1 MIFCGG
7 QGMRF
12 QTENPAE
19 RLPKPMASLGGRPLL
34 WHIMKYYSYF
44 GHRQFGLCLGHH
56 GATIQNYFNRREFA
70 DDGWEIEF
78 LDTGL
83 ASSIGE
89 RFAQTQAYVGDDEVF
104 LASYGDTLTDAPL
117 PQLIE
122 THAASGKVASLLASK
137 PNYTFNVIDAD
148 ESHVVTGFGDVTES
162 GMWINGGF
170 FVFRRA
176 VYDYVRAGEDLPE
189 TLNRL
194 IADRELYAYKYEGFW
209 APLDTIK
216 DRERL
221 EGLVRGGGSVWQVWD
236 RAAGEC

>member
-1 MIFCGG
+1 
-7 QGMRF
+7 MRF

-19 RLPKPMASLGGRPLL
+19 RLPKPMASLDGRPLL

-44 GHRQFGLCLGHH
+44 GHQQFGLCLGHH
-56 GATIQNYFNRREFA
+56 GATIKDYFKGREFA

-83 ASSIGE
+83 NSSIGE
-89 RFAQTQAYVGDDEVF
+89 RFAQTQAYVGNDEVF

-148 ESHVVTGFGDVTES
+148 ESHVVTGFGDVTKS

-194 IADRELYAYKYEGFW
+194 IADRELYAYKYGGFW

-221 EGLVRGGGSVWQVWD
+221 EALVRGGGSVWQVWNAPE
-236 RAAGEC
+236 AAG

>member
-1 MIFCGG
+1 
-7 QGMRF
+7 MRF
-12 QTENPAE
+12 QTEDPAA
-19 RLPKPMASLGGRPLL
+19 RLPKPMAALGGRPLL
-34 WHIMKYYSYF
+34 WHIMKYYSHF

-56 GATIQNYFNRREFA
+56 AARIQEYFESPEFA
-70 DDGWEIEF
+70 EVGWEIEF

-83 ASSIGE
+83 DSTIGE
-89 RFAQTQAYVGDDEVF
+89 RFAQTQGYVGDDEVF

-117 PQLIE
+117 PSLIE
-122 THAASGKVASLLASK
+122 EHAASGKVASLLASK

-148 ESHVVTGFGDVTES
+148 EDQVVTRFGDVTES

-170 FVFRRA
+170 FVFRRG
-176 VYDYVRAGEDLPE
+176 VYDYVKAGEDLPE

-194 IADRELYAYKYEGFW
+194 IDERELYAYKYDGFW

-236 RAAGEC
+236 APEATG

>member
-1 MIFCGG
+1 M
-7 QGMRF
+7 
-12 QTENPAE
+12 
-19 RLPKPMASLGGRPLL
+19 
-34 WHIMKYYSYF
+34 
-44 GHRQFGLCLGHH
+44 
-56 GATIQNYFNRREFA
+56 
-70 DDGWEIEF
+70 
-78 LDTGL
+78 
-83 ASSIGE
+83 
-89 RFAQTQAYVGDDEVF
+89 
-104 LASYGDTLTDAPL
+104 TDAPL
-117 PQLIE
+117 PEVIE

-148 ESHVVTGFGDVTES
+148 EGHVVTGFGDVTES

-194 IADRELYAYKYEGFW
+194 IADRELYAYKYGGFW

-221 EGLVRGGGSVWQVWD
+221 EALVRGGGSVWQVWNAPE
-236 RAAGEC
+236 AAG

>member
-1 MIFCGG
+1 
-7 QGMRF
+7 MRF
-12 QTENPAE
+12 QTDNPAE
-19 RLPKPMASLGGRPLL
+19 RLPKPLASLGGRPLL
-34 WHIMKYYSYF
+34 WHIMKYYSHF

-56 GATIQNYFNRREFA
+56 GALIREYFGRPEFT
-70 DDGWEIEF
+70 DGGWQIEF

-83 ASSIGE
+83 DSSIGE
-89 RFAQTQAYVGDDEVF
+89 RFAQTQEYVGDDEVF

-117 PQLIE
+117 PTLIDA
-122 THAASGKVASLLASK
+122 HAAGGKVASLLASK

-148 ESHVVTGFGDVTES
+148 EGRVVTGFGDIAES

-170 FVFRRA
+170 FVFCRR
-176 VYDYVRAGEDLPE
+176 VFDYVRKGEDLPE

-194 IADRELYAYKYEGFW
+194 IADRELLAYKYDGFW

-236 RAAGEC
+236 EPQAARAEH